1 MSERQRERD
10 EKEEEGGK
18 IKGGKT
24 VREWADQGKGGS
36 SEHPRGERFREKE
49 RRGDRK
55 SPLECVR
62 FHFT

>member
-49 RRGDRK
+49 RRGEGKDGEEKIR
-55 SPLECVR
+55 R
-62 FHFT
+62 Q